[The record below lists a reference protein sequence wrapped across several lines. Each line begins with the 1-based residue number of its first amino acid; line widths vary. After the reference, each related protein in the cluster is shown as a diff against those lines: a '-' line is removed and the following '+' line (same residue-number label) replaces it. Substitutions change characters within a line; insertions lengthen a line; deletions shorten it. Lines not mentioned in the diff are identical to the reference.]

1 MNAQLVHP
9 MLTMPA
15 PHNRITHQFP
25 LPSRPTH
32 SSSDYINNPPGTD
45 KDAAMGAGN
54 LLAKHG
60 SELCQPTVA
69 LKVFSHPLV
78 TFVLLHK

>member
-15 PHNRITHQFP
+15 LHNRITHQFP

-45 KDAAMGAGN
+45 KDAVQATSWQN
-54 LLAKHG
+54 
-60 SELCQPTVA
+60 TVVNCA
-69 LKVFSHPLV
+69 NQQWL
-78 TFVLLHK
+78 